1 MWHLTK
7 TTVERWLESL
17 LHIHDTPERT
27 AAAVGIGVA
36 IGFSPFL
43 GLHTVIGLVLAFML
57 NMNRV
62 AVLAGTWVNLPWFLG
77 PYYAGTTWLAA
88 WVTGTPIPPHLVSR
102 IEAIWRLPG
111 WSARIVG
118 LGHLLR
124 PLLLPYTLG
133 SLVFGV
139 AFGFLAYRITFAFI
153 LARRRHL
160 EQARLKAG
168 TEV

>member
-1 MWHLTK
+1 M
-7 TTVERWLESL
+7 
-17 LHIHDTPERT
+17 
-27 AAAVGIGVA
+27 
-36 IGFSPFL
+36 
-43 GLHTVIGLVLAFML
+43 
-57 NMNRV
+57 
-62 AVLAGTWVNLPWFLG
+62 
-77 PYYAGTTWLAA
+77 
-88 WVTGTPIPPHLVSR
+88 TGTPIPPHLVSR